1 MEREELEKMTKEYQT
16 VQAQLQSIAVQ
27 RMQFKQQIEEYK
39 EAAKYLEAAKGR
51 VYTEIGGLIVEA
63 TKEEATKSLSERT
76 ESAEMRLSIVE
87 KQYNELSKK
96 EETLRTKLTTGLND
110 LQKK

>member
-16 VQAQLQSIAVQ
+16 VQAQLQSIAMQ
-27 RMQFKQQIEEYK
+27 RVQFKQQIEEYK
-39 EAAKYLEAAKGR
+39 EAAKYLETAKGK

-63 TKEEATKSLSERT
+63 TKEEASKSLSDRM

-87 KQYNELSKK
+87 RQYNELSKK
-96 EETLRTKLTTGLND
+96 EETLRTQLTTSFGGM
-110 LQKK
+110 QKK

>member
-16 VQAQLQSIAVQ
+16 VQAQLQSIAMQ
-27 RMQFKQQIEEYK
+27 RVQFKQQIEEYK
-39 EAAKYLEAAKGR
+39 EAAKYLENAKGK

-63 TKEEATKSLSERT
+63 TKEEASKSLSDRT

-87 KQYNELSKK
+87 RQYNELSKK
-96 EETLRTKLTTGLND
+96 EETLRTQLTTSFGD
-110 LQKK
+110 MQKK